1 MAQTR
6 LLIVPSDF
14 VAWPGLI
21 DQLRAVET
29 VRVVGVT
36 RSWSEALRVGE
47 ISRPNVVL
55 AAEPCGDEPVL
66 QPLRQMR
73 RILPNA
79 TFVIL
84 TTSFDPDHLLM
95 LAEVGVSGYLR
106 WDGLT
111 SYDTLPHLAIAMN
124 GKTVVLHNDIAEAY
138 VNAMRTRFCLIA
150 EPPTISEREGRILS
164 MMGRGA
170 WSHETFPISLVAL
183 RRGHRACHGCAAGHA
198 KAALDWSFT
207 SANYAV
213 APDRGDLGRYD
224 CEPDECRACG
234 GPHGSHVLD
243 C

>member
-79 TFVIL
+79 RFVIL

-164 MMGRGA
+164 MMGRGY
-170 WSHETFPISLVAL
+170 SVPEI
-183 RRGHRACHGCAAGHA
+183 AAQMEM
-198 KAALDWSFT
+198 SPRT
-207 SANYAV
+207 VERAV
-213 APDRGDLGRYD
+213 AGLRERFGAGSREELLI
-224 CEPDECRACG
+224 RATLCG
-234 GPHGSHVLD
+234 YLP
-243 C
+243 

>member
-150 EPPTISEREGRILS
+150 EPPTISEREGRSLS
-164 MMGRGA
+164 MMGRGY
-170 WSHETFPISLVAL
+170 SVPEI
-183 RRGHRACHGCAAGHA
+183 AAQMEM
-198 KAALDWSFT
+198 SPRT
-207 SANYAV
+207 VERAV
-213 APDRGDLGRYD
+213 AGLRERFGAGSREELLI
-224 CEPDECRACG
+224 RATLCG
-234 GPHGSHVLD
+234 YLP
-243 C
+243 

>member
-124 GKTVVLHNDIAEAY
+124 GKTYQFAGIVDSATQADGDTIK
-138 VNAMRTRFCLIA
+138 VNNEGTIREDSQTKETITRGGI
-150 EPPTISEREGRILS
+150 G
-164 MMGRGA
+164 
-170 WSHETFPISLVAL
+170 
-183 RRGHRACHGCAAGHA
+183 
-198 KAALDWSFT
+198 AALGAIIGAIAGGGKGAAIGAGVGAGAGVGSILLQGSDDLELEQGSQFT
-207 SANYAV
+207 ITAT
-213 APDRGDLGRYD
+213 APTRGR
-224 CEPDECRACG
+224 
-234 GPHGSHVLD
+234 S
-243 C
+243 

>member
-164 MMGRGA
+164 MMGRGY
-170 WSHETFPISLVAL
+170 SVPEI
-183 RRGHRACHGCAAGHA
+183 AAQMEM
-198 KAALDWSFT
+198 SPRT
-207 SANYAV
+207 VERAV
-213 APDRGDLGRYD
+213 AGLRERFGAGSREELLI
-224 CEPDECRACG
+224 RATLCG
-234 GPHGSHVLD
+234 YLP
-243 C
+243 

>member
-138 VNAMRTRFCLIA
+138 VNAMRTRYCLID
-150 EPPTISEREGRILS
+150 EPPTISTREGRILS
-164 MMGRGA
+164 MMGRGY
-170 WSHETFPISLVAL
+170 SVPEI
-183 RRGHRACHGCAAGHA
+183 AAQMEM
-198 KAALDWSFT
+198 SPRT
-207 SANYAV
+207 VERAV
-213 APDRGDLGRYD
+213 AGLRERFGAGSREELLI
-224 CEPDECRACG
+224 RATLCG
-234 GPHGSHVLD
+234 YLP
-243 C
+243 